1 MPRETFQQELDGLI
15 SDVAAFGDEVEGSLK
30 NTVVAMEAR
39 DADVARQELGVD
51 ARYKARGMGI
61 ERGCM
66 LLQARQA
73 PVARDLR
80 LLYTVHVFTVS
91 AVLVLLLAS
100 AALAQNYGG
109 GMNASPTATASA
121 TASPTATASA
131 TASPSATATA
141 TATASATATAT
152 ALPTT
157 GGPPLGGLVTW
168 AATLTLIGSG
178 VGALVLLR
186 GGGAVS

>member
-1 MPRETFQQELDGLI
+1 MKKVLL
-15 SDVAAFGDEVEGSLK
+15 VFG
-30 NTVVAMEAR
+30 
-39 DADVARQELGVD
+39 
-51 ARYKARGMGI
+51 
-61 ERGCM
+61 
-66 LLQARQA
+66 
-73 PVARDLR
+73 
-80 LLYTVHVFTVS
+80 VS
-91 AVLVLLLAS
+91 AVLLLLLAS
-100 AALAQNYGG
+100 AAFAQNYGEG
-109 GMNASPTATASA
+109 AMNASPTATASA
-121 TASPTATASA
+121 TASPTASATA

-141 TATASATATAT
+141 SATASATATAT